1 MAYPLDDPQRGV
13 SASPNLPEVERR
25 VLDFWTKD
33 DTFKASIEARPT
45 GENGANEFV
54 FYDGPPFANGLPH
67 YGHLLT
73 GYVKDIVP
81 RYQTMRGRH
90 VERRFGWDTHGM
102 PAEVTTEKELGLKS
116 KADIE
121 AYGVDRFN
129 AAAKASVLQFTDEW
143 VDYVTRQARWVDFE
157 NDYKT
162 LDLTYMESVMWAF
175 KTLYDKGLIY
185 EGYRVLWYC
194 WRCETPLAATET
206 KMDDTYQNRQDPAVT
221 VGLDVTDE
229 GPLEGVK
236 LLVWTTTPW
245 TLPSNLAAAVHPDV
259 DYVVVETEGSRYL
272 LAEARIAAYARELGD
287 EADVVGRYRGAELV
301 GLRYNPPF
309 DFFAGRANAHQVL
322 AADYVTTDDGTGV
335 VHIAPAFGEEDKLVT
350 DAADIEPVVPVDSS
364 GKFTDEVPPYQGV
377 HVFEAN
383 KLIIKDLK
391 DTQRLLRHDTYNHNY
406 PHCWRC
412 GSPLIQRALSAWFV
426 AVTKFRDRMVELN
439 QQIDWTPGHVKDGQF
454 GKWLANARDWNIS
467 RNRFWGSPI
476 PVWTSDDP
484 AYPRV
489 DVYGSLADLERDF
502 GVEVTDLHRPTIDD
516 LTRPNPDDPTGKSV
530 MRRVPEV
537 LDCWFES
544 GSMPFAQV
552 HYPFENADWFEHHYP
567 GDFIVEYTA
576 QTRGWFYTL
585 HVLATALFDRPA
597 FRTALVHGTLLGGDG
612 LKMSKMLMN
621 YPDVRESYEQFGSD
635 AMRWSLVS
643 SSVLRGGD
651 MPVTETGFR
660 DAVRQ
665 IVLPLWNVWYFYTL
679 YAGAAGYEAT
689 PEQARATAL
698 TSEHRLDRYLLAKT
712 RELVE
717 SMTAAMDAYDL
728 AGAAALFRA
737 YLESLTNWYV
747 RRSRDR
753 FWEGDEAGFAT
764 LATALKTA
772 CEVAAPLLPMVA
784 EDIWKGL
791 TGSRS
796 VHLADWPSAED
807 LPADHALVEAMD
819 AVRDIASVGLFMRK
833 ARKLRVRLPLAKATV
848 ATGHAERLA
857 PFADLLKDELNVKV
871 VEFDSDVSAY
881 SKSDLKLVPRVLGP
895 RLGKDVQRVIKAVKA
910 GDWSVE
916 DGTVNAG
923 GVALEDGEYE
933 LTMVAVDADHTEA
946 LPDGAGVIVLDT
958 EVTVELAAEGLAR
971 DLVRV
976 IQQARKDAG
985 LDVSDRVR
993 VIVDAPMEVWKYIET
1008 HLGFV
1013 AEETLAMDVNLGVL
1027 PDNVTSGEVGDYT
1040 VKVTVTRW

>member
-1 MAYPLDDPQRGV
+1 
-13 SASPNLPEVERR
+13 
-25 VLDFWTKD
+25 
-33 DTFKASIEARPT
+33 
-45 GENGANEFV
+45 
-54 FYDGPPFANGLPH
+54 
-67 YGHLLT
+67 
-73 GYVKDIVP
+73 
-81 RYQTMRGRH
+81 
-90 VERRFGWDTHGM
+90 
-102 PAEVTTEKELGLKS
+102 
-116 KADIE
+116 
-121 AYGVDRFN
+121 
-129 AAAKASVLQFTDEW
+129 
-143 VDYVTRQARWVDFE
+143 
-157 NDYKT
+157 
-162 LDLTYMESVMWAF
+162 
-175 KTLYDKGLIY
+175 
-185 EGYRVLWYC
+185 
-194 WRCETPLAATET
+194 
-206 KMDDTYQNRQDPAVT
+206 
-221 VGLDVTDE
+221 
-229 GPLEGVK
+229 
-236 LLVWTTTPW
+236 
-245 TLPSNLAAAVHPDV
+245 
-259 DYVVVETEGSRYL
+259 
-272 LAEARIAAYARELGD
+272 
-287 EADVVGRYRGAELV
+287 
-301 GLRYNPPF
+301 
-309 DFFAGRANAHQVL
+309 
-322 AADYVTTDDGTGV
+322 
-335 VHIAPAFGEEDKLVT
+335 
-350 DAADIEPVVPVDSS
+350 
-364 GKFTDEVPPYQGV
+364 
-377 HVFEAN
+377 
-383 KLIIKDLK
+383 
-391 DTQRLLRHDTYNHNY
+391 
-406 PHCWRC
+406 
-412 GSPLIQRALSAWFV
+412 
-426 AVTKFRDRMVELN
+426 
-439 QQIDWTPGHVKDGQF
+439 
-454 GKWLANARDWNIS
+454 
-467 RNRFWGSPI
+467 
-476 PVWTSDDP
+476 
-484 AYPRV
+484 
-489 DVYGSLADLERDF
+489 
-502 GVEVTDLHRPTIDD
+502 
-516 LTRPNPDDPTGKSV
+516 
-530 MRRVPEV
+530 
-537 LDCWFES
+537 
-544 GSMPFAQV
+544 MPFAQV